1 MKKFSWLL
9 VCMLLCMV
17 GCTTR
22 QEEILEEV
30 TPIVTTSQVEVIK
43 TSVNTQKEEYVK
55 KETVFIKGLRE
66 IIEENEVEFADLYN
80 EMNRMGAKNVFCVDE
95 TTGIVYF
102 VNFNEDWYIYRIK
115 DGETK
120 LAVSLPAS
128 HLYTYEGSLYFMID
142 FYGDYTGKEVV
153 SPYVYKDAGIQQ
165 GDIYCY
171 TPATGAVE
179 FVYRPG
185 EHVKG
190 ADTTNTFLVEDDTI
204 YFSYSIPVEKEW
216 NHRKMKF
223 EYLPFGKTKS
233 ITDSSQRVQ
242 KSWNNYSLS
251 STDGENACLIHK
263 EDYYNQIVLS
273 ENVAQSCLVGDE
285 FYYTE
290 GRGYDNSKIYIKN
303 LATEE
308 AEVIDLWE
316 TIKEIFPEA
325 TEESLQ
331 GRPVI
336 TSFVA
341 TEEGNK
347 IWASVCREALICFNR
362 TTKEIIPYQSIWARI
377 ERLYTDGTYLYGQA
391 LKDIREDSI
400 SNAGFFCTLSRIY
413 TEQDIVDE
421 KVKATWNRDIFLVEP
436 LTK

>member
-1 MKKFSWLL
+1 MKKRSLLFS
-9 VCMLLCMV
+9 CMFLCMV
-17 GCTTR
+17 GCTSVP
-22 QEEILEEV
+22 EEIVKEV
-30 TPIVTTSQVEVIK
+30 TPTVTTNQVEVIK
-43 TSVNTQKEEYVK
+43 TSINTQKEETTK
-55 KETVFIKGLRE
+55 NETIARKGLCE
-66 IIEENEVEFADLYN
+66 VNEPKEVAFADLYN
-80 EMNRMGAKNVFCVDE
+80 EMNRIGEKNVFCVDE
-95 TTGIVYF
+95 ATGVVYF

-115 DGETK
+115 EGEAK

-128 HLYTYEGSLYFMID
+128 HLYTYEGSLYFIID

-153 SPYVYKDAGIQQ
+153 SPYIYKDAGIQQ
-165 GDIYCY
+165 GDIYRY
-171 TPATGAVE
+171 TPATGVVE

-185 EHVKG
+185 EYVKG
-190 ADTTNTFLVEDDTI
+190 ADTTRNFIIEDDTI

-216 NHRKMKF
+216 YHREIKF
-223 EYLPFGKTKS
+223 EYLPFGKNKS
-233 ITDSSQRVQ
+233 ITDSSERVQ
-242 KSWNNYSLS
+242 KSWNDYWLS

-303 LATEE
+303 LATEQV
-308 AEVIDLWE
+308 EVIDLWE
-316 TIKEIFPEA
+316 TIKEIFPDVA
-325 TEESLQ
+325 EESLQ
-331 GRPVI
+331 GQPVI

-341 TEEGNK
+341 TEQGNK
-347 IWASVCREALICFNR
+347 IWASVCKEALICFDR

-377 ERLYTDGTYLYGQA
+377 GRLYTDGTYLYAQA
-391 LKDIREDSI
+391 LKDIREDSV

-421 KVKATWNRDIFLVEP
+421 KVLSTWNKKMFFVES